1 MNDVAAP
8 ANALEAGRRH
18 LCAELARIRA
28 LLERAAGT
36 PDADAHL
43 AAAEIDLETARGE
56 LAIDAPV
63 DLLTDL
69 FGLTPFERDL
79 LLLAAGVEL
88 DSSLAAAC
96 AAVQAASPLAP
107 TFSVA
112 LAALPA
118 PHWSALLP
126 ERPLRHWRLI
136 EVDGGVSLT
145 RAALRID
152 ERILHFV
159 AGLNVLDARLRPLV
173 RAVAVS
179 DLVATSH
186 RAAAARVAA
195 ALDADPA
202 GATIQLSG
210 DDAQGAED
218 VAALVCSER
227 GWTLYALS
235 SADVP
240 AGRAERL
247 ALADLWSR
255 EAALLDAALL
265 VSSGAEPASAA
276 LGDFLDAVAGPT
288 FVTLRDPL
296 PLRRATQVHAVTAPG
311 WEEQRALWR
320 LALGERTHVAPET
333 LDRLAGHARA
343 SARDIARLGPQLAA
357 SGLEPEAA
365 LRAVSQLR
373 PRGGLDALAERVRPA
388 ACWHDLVL
396 PSPTIDL
403 LREIAAHAR
412 HGHTVHDAWG
422 FGAITNRGRGLAA
435 LFVGDSGTGKTLAAE
450 VLANDLG
457 LDLHRIDLAQVVSK
471 YIGETEKNLRRVFD
485 AAEEAGGILFFD
497 EADALFGKRS
507 DVKDSHDRYANIEVS
522 YLLQRMEAYRGIA
535 ILATNM
541 KAALDRAFQRRVRFI
556 VPFPFPDAALRR
568 QIWSRAFP
576 PGVPT
581 EALDAELL
589 SRLAVSGGTIANI
602 ALRAAFR
609 AARAGGAVTM
619 AHVLAAARG
628 EYDKLERA
636 WSDAELRGRG

>member
-8 ANALEAGRRH
+8 ANAFEAGHRH
-18 LCAELARIRA
+18 LCAELARTRA
-28 LLERAAGT
+28 LLERAAGR
-36 PDADAHL
+36 PDADARL
-43 AAAEIDLETARGE
+43 AAAERDVDAARAGLAHDAPIDL
-56 LAIDAPV
+56 LA
-63 DLLTDL
+63 DL

-88 DSSLAAAC
+88 DSGVAAAC
-96 AAVQAASPLAP
+96 AAVQDAQVAP
-107 TFSVA
+107 TFSAA

-118 PHWSALLP
+118 AHWSALLP
-126 ERPLRHWRLI
+126 ERPLRRWRLVEI
-136 EVDGGVSLT
+136 EGGASLT

-159 AGLNVLDARLRPLV
+159 AGLNVLDARIRPLV
-173 RAVAVS
+173 RAVGVP
-179 DLVATSH
+179 DLVAASH
-186 RAAAARVAA
+186 RAVAARLAS
-195 ALDADPA
+195 ALGTDPSVTA
-202 GATIQLSG
+202 IQLGG
-210 DDAQGAED
+210 DDAPGAED

-227 GWTLYALS
+227 GWTLYAMS
-235 SADVP
+235 AADVP

-247 ALADLWSR
+247 ALADLWTR
-255 EAALLDAALL
+255 EAALLDGALL
-265 VSSGAEPASAA
+265 VSSGPEPAAAA
-276 LGDFLDAVAGPT
+276 LADFLDAVAGPT
-288 FVTLRDPL
+288 FVALRDPL
-296 PLRRATQVHAVTAPG
+296 PLRRATRVHVVAAPG

-320 LALGERTHVAPET
+320 LAIGAGTPVAAET

-343 SARDIARLGPQLAA
+343 SARDIARLGPQIAVA
-357 SGLEPEAA
+357 DLEPEAA
-365 LRAVSQLR
+365 LRAVSELR
-373 PRGGLDALAERVRPA
+373 PRGGLDALAERIRPA
-388 ACWHDLVL
+388 AGWHDLVL
-396 PSPTIDL
+396 PSPTIEL
-403 LREIAAHAR
+403 LQEIAAHAR
-412 HGHTVHDAWG
+412 RGHTVHDAWG
-422 FGAITNRGRGLAA
+422 FGAVTGRGRGLAA

-450 VLANDLG
+450 VLANDLA

-485 AAEEAGGILFFD
+485 AAEEVGGILFFD

-541 KAALDRAFQRRVRFI
+541 KAALDRAFQRRVRFV

-568 QIWSRAFP
+568 QIWARAFP

-581 EALDAELL
+581 EALDVELL

-609 AARAGGAVTM
+609 AAHAGGAVTM

-628 EYDKLERA
+628 EYEKLERA